1 MISFRRYPSVVAEFE
16 LNHTRRR
23 RSLQQ
28 MVKCRRRKVEMFA
41 FPQSPWHRE
50 DCEIGPERSCHS
62 PHHRAR
68 SHRGLVPTQMVKCPP
83 CTGPHSS
90 RGDEGKRHVNSK
102 RLPLPSRESQGYT
115 VSYSWER
122 GWLLTGPARGK
133 PGGGAHANADVQPER
148 GASVVGLLSLQP
160 GVTCFGDPRI
170 RDDYRGGTVNGGR
183 AIRATCCWMGWTER
197 PAERCSAIRF
207 DVTALLASLA
217 RPAVPNFECVWR
229 DSPGRPGA
237 SMDAKG
243 LHAPIPRV
251 HHRKRRQH
259 ILPLAARKPRA
270 HNRPRI
276 DGQRRA
282 NQIGRASCRERV

>member
-1 MISFRRYPSVVAEFE
+1 MRMRASFWPSGRQEPQSAPRPLSATLPVPIGPA
-16 LNHTRRR
+16 
-23 RSLQQ
+23 
-28 MVKCRRRKVEMFA
+28 CRRKVEMSA

-148 GASVVGLLSLQP
+148 GASVVGL
-160 GVTCFGDPRI
+160 
-170 RDDYRGGTVNGGR
+170 
-183 AIRATCCWMGWTER
+183 
-197 PAERCSAIRF
+197 
-207 DVTALLASLA
+207 
-217 RPAVPNFECVWR
+217 
-229 DSPGRPGA
+229 
-237 SMDAKG
+237 
-243 LHAPIPRV
+243 
-251 HHRKRRQH
+251 
-259 ILPLAARKPRA
+259 
-270 HNRPRI
+270 
-276 DGQRRA
+276 
-282 NQIGRASCRERV
+282 